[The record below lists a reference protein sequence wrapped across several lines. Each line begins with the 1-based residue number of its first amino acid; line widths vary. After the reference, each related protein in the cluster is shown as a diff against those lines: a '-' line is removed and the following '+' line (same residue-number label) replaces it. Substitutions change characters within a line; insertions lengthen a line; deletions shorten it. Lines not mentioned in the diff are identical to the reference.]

1 MLTLD
6 RVTTYINNLRP
17 DKHAEL
23 YHLIEQ
29 VISILQGLLDNGLKV
44 DQAI

>member
-1 MLTLD
+1 MQGRLKA
-6 RVTTYINNLRP
+6 N
-17 DKHAEL
+17 
-23 YHLIEQ
+23 HLIEQ